1 MQRYRNY
8 YDRILQQG
16 REIGFSSEHGMDKW
30 QFTAKEQG
38 GGQWMEITEET
49 SEIRRCDKDRPRE
62 DLLIKGGA

>member
-1 MQRYRNY
+1 MQE
-8 YDRILQQG
+8 G
-16 REIGFSSEHGMDKW
+16 REIWLNSKHKNMQGF
-30 QFTAKEQG
+30 TTKEQG